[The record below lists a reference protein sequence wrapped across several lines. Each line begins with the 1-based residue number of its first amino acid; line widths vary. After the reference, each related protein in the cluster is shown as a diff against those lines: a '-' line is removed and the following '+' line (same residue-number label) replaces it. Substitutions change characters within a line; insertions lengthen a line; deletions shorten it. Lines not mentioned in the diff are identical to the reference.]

1 MATPPASAKAKPAAA
16 KPAKPA
22 AAAKPAKEKGA
33 GADAIRV
40 KDLVET
46 IAPNVSVK
54 RPDIKATLEAALKAM
69 ADALTAG
76 KVLNLPPLG
85 KITVKRSSSNDNADM
100 AVLKLRRAKVGAG
113 AKPRAAKPAGKGK
126 PALAD
131 DDE

>member
-1 MATPPASAKAKPAAA
+1 MATPPASAKAKPAA

-22 AAAKPAKEKGA
+22 PAAKAAAK
-33 GADAIRV
+33 ADTSVTETVRV
-40 KDLVET
+40 KDLIEA
-46 IAPNVSVK
+46 IATQTQVK
-54 RPDIKATLEAALKAM
+54 RPDIKAALEAALKAM
-69 ADALTAG
+69 GDALSAG

-100 AVLKLRRAKVGAG
+100 AVLKLRRAKVDAD
-113 AKPRAAKPAGKGK
+113 AKPKAKAAGKAK